1 MIRVGGVGPDVSSVD
16 GFQGKEKDV
25 IVFSA
30 VSRHSPI
37 AMWEVHRITPM
48 KLSVGRCELTLTE
61 VSAFW
66 QTGVV

>member
-30 VSRHSPI
+30 VRRHFQI
-37 AMWEVHRITPM
+37 AIWEAH
-48 KLSVGRCELTLTE
+48 G
-61 VSAFW
+61 
-66 QTGVV
+66 